1 MDALL
6 YDKIYKSKNYSA
18 ESEALHRHIQAAF
31 AGASTLLDVACG
43 TGRHLEFLGRHYRA
57 EGLDLDQDLL
67 VGAKERCPEMEFY
80 QADMR
85 KFNLGKGF
93 DAITCLFSAIGYLPS
108 VGELEQTLRTLSSHL
123 NPGGVLL
130 IERWI
135 YPEDWQESHVGAAF
149 VDEPDL
155 KIARMHV
162 SKREGRVSVM
172 HFHYMIATPGGVEE
186 SDDVDKLYLFSHEEY
201 MSAFEKAG
209 LQVSY
214 EPGFGRGL
222 YLGKKGERE

>member
-1 MDALL
+1 MDAPL

-18 ESEALHRHIQAAF
+18 EADAIHQHIQAAF
-31 AGASTLLDVACG
+31 PGAHTLLDAACG
-43 TGRHLEFLGRHYRA
+43 TGRHLEFLQRHYQA

-67 VGAKERCPEMEFY
+67 VGAKERCPGLEFY

-85 KFNLGKGF
+85 KFNLGKSF

-108 VGELEQTLRTLSSHL
+108 VGELEQTLRTLTAHL

-135 YPEDWQESHVGAAF
+135 YPDDWEEGHVSATF
-149 VDEPDL
+149 VDEPDH

-172 HFHYMIATPGGVEE
+172 NFHYMIATPDGIEE
-186 SDDVDKLYLFSHEEY
+186 SDEVHKLYLFSHQEY
-201 MSAFEKAG
+201 VKAFERAELK
-209 LQVSY
+209 VSY
-214 EPGFGRGL
+214 NPGFGRGL
-222 YLGKKGERE
+222 YIGKKG

>member
-1 MDALL
+1 
-6 YDKIYKSKNYSA
+6 
-18 ESEALHRHIQAAF
+18 
-31 AGASTLLDVACG
+31 
-43 TGRHLEFLGRHYRA
+43 
-57 EGLDLDQDLL
+57 
-67 VGAKERCPEMEFY
+67 MEFY

-108 VGELEQTLRTLSSHL
+108 VGELEQTLRTLSTHL

-135 YPEDWQESHVGAAF
+135 YPEDWEEGHVAAAF

-172 HFHYMIATPGGVEE
+172 HFHYMIASPDGIEE
-186 SDDVDKLYLFSHEEY
+186 SDDMHKLYLFSHQEY
-201 MSAFEKAG
+201 VSAFEKAG
-209 LQVSY
+209 LKVNLDPS
-214 EPGFGRGL
+214 FGRGL
-222 YLGKKGERE
+222 YVGKKER